1 MTFFKINNMKLIKWL
16 VANQKQVTSGAALFL
31 LVICYLQQKEMAK
44 LRQEPK
50 IEVYTGGDIEKGK
63 IIDSLQNL
71 TDSLHAENFPCQV
84 ELTRYQTAYEIF
96 MERNPKAAQQY
107 GTIISE
113 ETE

>member
-1 MTFFKINNMKLIKWL
+1 MKQLIKFL
-16 VANQKQVTSGAALFL
+16 SANQKQVASGAALFL
-31 LVICYLQQKEMAK
+31 LVICYMQHKQITK

-50 IEVYTGGDIEKGK
+50 IEVYTGGDIERGRM
-63 IIDSLQNL
+63 IDSLQTL
-71 TDSLHAENFPCQV
+71 VDSLHAENFPCQV
-84 ELTRYQTAYEIF
+84 ELGRYQVAYEIF